1 MSILLMPSLISR
13 ILERT
18 VGFSDIEVGDSAAER
33 GGVEPASAGQ
43 PAAKRTALTLRNLP
57 A

>member
-1 MSILLMPSLISR
+1 MSILLIPSLISR

-18 VGFSDIEVGDSAAER
+18 VGFSGIEVGDSAAER
-33 GGVEPASAGQ
+33 SGVEPASAGQ
-43 PAAKRTALTLRNLP
+43 PAAKRTALTLRDLP